1 MIDDK
6 TPSHEVSTDE
16 LIHQQEFGVRLREAR
31 EHRGLSIRDVAEQLN
46 LNEDVLK
53 AIESSSIEKLPAP
66 TFTQGYIRSYARMLK
81 LPADE
86 ILHAYNL
93 AVPEKENPLV
103 ANYGMPIQTAEE
115 NSLIKPF
122 VLLFILLLLGV
133 LGYFALDSGLQRDVD
148 SVDLA
153 TNHRTDAVVPEVIG
167 ENDSLV
173 SLETNEISESEQEP
187 AQSEVIQIVEEEII
201 NSVEATPVSDS
212 DRLESPV
219 LDASPNQPQELQ
231 QQTVTAVEGSDVLE
245 ISTSSASWA
254 EVQDVKGN
262 RLIFELLDKERTYQ
276 VTGVAPFNIFLGNA
290 PSIQLLVNNHEVDIA
305 SFVRKNNIAHITIE
319 DNGIAR
325 FSQRD
330 KMPVVSNDNDNQ
342 QDSSDAVD

>member
-1 MIDDK
+1 MIEDK
-6 TPSHEVSTDE
+6 TPSHDVSTDE

-53 AIESSSIEKLPAP
+53 AIESSSIDKLPAP

-81 LPADE
+81 LPVDE

-103 ANYGMPIQTAEE
+103 ANYGMPIQAAEK
-115 NSLIKPF
+115 NSLIKAF
-122 VLLFILLLLGV
+122 VFLFILSLLGV
-133 LGYFALDSGLQRDVD
+133 LGYFALDSGLQREVD
-148 SVDLA
+148 FTDLVRDS
-153 TNHRTDAVVPEVIG
+153 RTDAVVPEVISD
-167 ENDSLV
+167 NDSLIG
-173 SLETNEISESEQEP
+173 SERNEITEP
-187 AQSEVIQIVEEEII
+187 QQQLAELEVNQSVEDEVINPLV
-201 NSVEATPVSDS
+201 TPPVLVSS
-212 DRLESPV
+212 KSELPA
-219 LDASPNQPQELQ
+219 LDASASQPQELQ
-231 QQTVTAVEGSDVLE
+231 QQIVAAVEGSDVLE

-254 EVQDVKGN
+254 EVQDVNGN
-262 RLIFELLDKERTYQ
+262 RLVFELLDKERTYQ
-276 VTGVAPFNIFLGNA
+276 VTGMAPFNIFLGNA

-305 SFVRKNNIAHITIE
+305 NFVRKNNIAHITIE
-319 DNGIAR
+319 DNGMAR

-342 QDSSDAVD
+342 QDSSDTVD